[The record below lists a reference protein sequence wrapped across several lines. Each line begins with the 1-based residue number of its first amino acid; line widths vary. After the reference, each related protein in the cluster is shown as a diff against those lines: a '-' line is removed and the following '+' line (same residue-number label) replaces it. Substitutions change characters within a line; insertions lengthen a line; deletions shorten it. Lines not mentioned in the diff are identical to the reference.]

1 VPAATRSKTKQQLAA
16 EVMALVLRLK
26 KENVREHSG
35 DLRPYDLTTQQVW
48 LLAELPEHEGV
59 PTGTLADALQ
69 CHGSNVTG
77 MVDRLEARGLVV
89 RQASTADR
97 RVKFVELT
105 EAGRA
110 LRDEV
115 VEIAR
120 RPPRVL
126 LERLDTEQL
135 RALQDLLAAVCDG
148 LE

>member
-1 VPAATRSKTKQQLAA
+1 VPAATKSKTKQQLAA

-59 PTGTLADALQ
+59 PTGALADALQ